1 VALILFHEIHAIF
14 AGHVYGTY
22 DKNRHYEEIGVLTG
36 GGQGH
41 SIHYIGFFMLLVDF
55 CVSGIPVR
63 LLHIVQP
70 LGFSLLYN
78 LALFAYT
85 WATYRKGPF
94 YRVADYFS
102 LDTEVR

>member
-1 VALILFHEIHAIF
+1 MYGSYMSNRRYTEVDIL
-14 AGHVYGTY
+14 VSPY
-22 DKNRHYEEIGVLTG
+22 DN
-36 GGQGH
+36 
-41 SIHYIGFFMLLVDF
+41 IHYIGSFMLLVDF